1 MIIRKTAPFRLVF
14 LAAMLLLWPAEGV
27 ATDAYLHLKNR
38 VQPLYVQNVK
48 MFYAGRW
55 SGVEEAIVMRQ
66 DQLKYES
73 YPFQRIRKIVV
84 RGVSGFRNLHPVFQA
99 ELYLRETGHW
109 IDVLLMP
116 LRKISGTFS
125 GRVWEYDMRID
136 YGHDD
141 NAVNFKEIVFV
152 YDDKEQG
159 SSK

>member
-1 MIIRKTAPFRLVF
+1 MIIRKVGHLRLIY
-14 LAAMLLLWPAEGV
+14 LAAMLVLWPTGAL

-55 SGVEEAIVMRQ
+55 SGVEEAIIMRQ

-73 YPFQRIRKIVV
+73 YTFQRIRKIVI
-84 RGVSGFRNLHPVFQA
+84 RGVSGFRNLHPVFRA

-116 LRKISGTFS
+116 LQKISGTFS

-136 YGHDD
+136 YGHDE
-141 NAVNFKEIVFV
+141 NAPNFKEIVFV
-152 YDDKEQG
+152 YDGKEQNSG
-159 SSK
+159 Q